1 MSGSPPSIKP
11 NDGWRKKPIPQKQA
25 EYLHDLMCKMF
36 AMMSRGEAFDMI
48 KNILEAKGPRG
59 LTRRRR
65 RPNRRPNRHSYDND
79 TLEDNK

>member
-1 MSGSPPSIKP
+1 MSGPPPSIEP
-11 NDGWRKKPIPQKQA
+11 NDGWRNKPISEKQA

-36 AMMSRGEAFDMI
+36 TTMSRGEASDMI
-48 KNILEAKGPRG
+48 QGILEAKGVKR

-65 RPNRRPNRHSYDND
+65 RPNRHSYDKD